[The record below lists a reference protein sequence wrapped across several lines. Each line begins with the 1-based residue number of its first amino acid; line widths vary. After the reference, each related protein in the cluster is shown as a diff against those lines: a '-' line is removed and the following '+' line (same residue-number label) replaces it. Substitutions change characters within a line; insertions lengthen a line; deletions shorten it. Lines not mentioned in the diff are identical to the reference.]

1 MHILTVRSLLA
12 DNGPGSQSHTI
23 ALELRR
29 RGHTVT
35 FASSGGAYVPTI
47 ERSGFAV
54 HCIPELAYDQHHP
67 RAVFRAVR
75 ALAQVIRAE
84 RPDIIHGHNA
94 AATICAFL
102 AGLMCGRRIACVT
115 SVRGVE
121 ERPSHSWR
129 NRIWRLLPGVL
140 IGVCRKTQQRLR
152 RFGVPAARIAVSY
165 NGVDTVRFDPAKI
178 DRAQVR
184 RALGVE
190 GRIVV
195 GLTGAMVGPDCL
207 GGPSKGQHILV
218 RALGLLKERHPDL
231 AVLLVGDG
239 PRRGEVERIAS
250 ELGVADRVI
259 FAGRRFDVPEML
271 GAMDIYCLPSVWGE
285 FFPNSILEAMC
296 MGLPWIGSDLAGLP
310 ELTANRQAGW
320 VLPPRN
326 VEALAEGLSVLAASP
341 ELRAARGA
349 RARRE
354 VLERFTIEKVVDRIE
369 DAYRRAG
376 GGERP
381 SGRDRLEAPEIPA
394 AR

>member
-29 RGHTVT
+29 RGHTVS
-35 FASSGGAYVPTI
+35 FAASGGAYVPTI

-54 HCIPELAYDQHHP
+54 HVIPELAHDRHNP
-67 RAVFRAVR
+67 RAVFCAIR
-75 ALAQVIRAE
+75 ALTRVIRSD
-84 RPDIIHGHNA
+84 RPDAIHGHNA
-94 AATICAFL
+94 AATACAFL
-102 AGLMCGRRIACVT
+102 AGLLCGRRIACVT

-121 ERPSHSWR
+121 ERASYGWR

-140 IGVCRKTQQRLR
+140 IGVCRKTQERLQG
-152 RFGVPAARIAVSY
+152 FGVPAARIVVSY
-165 NGVDTVRFDPAKI
+165 NGVDTARFDPE
-178 DRAQVR
+178 RTGRVQTR
-184 RALGVE
+184 RELGVE

-195 GLTGAMVGPDCL
+195 GLTGAMVGADDH

-218 RALGLLKERHPDL
+218 RALGLLKTRHPEL

-239 PRRGEVERIAS
+239 PWRGEVERIAR
-250 ELGVADRVI
+250 ELGLADRVI

-271 GAMDIYCLPSVWGE
+271 SAMDIYCLPSIWGE

-296 MGLPWIGSDLAGLP
+296 MGLPWVGSDLAGLP
-310 ELTANRQAGW
+310 ELTADGEAGW
-320 VLPPRN
+320 VVPPGD
-326 VEALAEGLSVLAASP
+326 VEALAEKLSVLAVDETMRTS
-341 ELRAARGA
+341 RGA

-354 VLERFTIEKVVDRIE
+354 VLARFTIEKVVDRIE

-376 GGERP
+376 AGEGPNAPRP
-381 SGRDRLEAPEIPA
+381 SVEAGANPD
-394 AR
+394 